1 MSEKTPERNNVSMTM
16 ETFCFYDEFLLR
28 YLSFVMVKKMLRV
41 WKILPHSTIFN
52 INVFKNKIKQNEE
65 IPAAHPLPDAA
76 NTQPHHHHVPGLC
89 RPDLKVQISSGN
101 LKMTH
106 YQKLP
111 DTLSTP

>member
-52 INVFKNKIKQNEE
+52 INMCLKIRSNRTRRFLQLT
-65 IPAAHPLPDAA
+65 HCLM
-76 NTQPHHHHVPGLC
+76 QPMHNLTTITSLDSV
-89 RPDLKVQISSGN
+89 DQI
-101 LKMTH
+101 
-106 YQKLP
+106 
-111 DTLSTP
+111 